1 MTKQRTERVEIDL
14 RRVEG
19 GGKGSQKRQYNTLIT
34 QL

>member
-19 GGKGSQKRQYNTLIT
+19 GARAVKRDNIT
-34 QL
+34 H